1 MIVLVQPLI
10 HGEYPDIALH
20 SKMLLAL
27 LNPLLDSDNLHALK
41 LTNREAK
48 SCILLLKDA
57 NTAPYHLAQDVH
69 LLTVLRA
76 VTFFSHEYHRQNKSK
91 KDDKKKGIKKISE
104 YEMSLSTVSDEL
116 KSNIELFI
124 EEGILPVLNSL
135 LDPKFDK
142 EVQAATMR
150 LLWCLSHSPA
160 VRKQMMEN
168 ADMIAI
174 LRDMQAHPS
183 SELSQPSHCI
193 LWLLGVQSTGIL
205 KST

>member
-10 HGEYPDIALH
+10 YGEYPDIALH

-48 SCILLLKDA
+48 SCILLLKDTI
-57 NTAPYHLAQDVH
+57 TAPYHLAQDVR

-76 VTFFSHEYHRQNKSK
+76 VTFFSHEYHRQNKPK
-91 KDDKKKGIKKISE
+91 KDVKKKNVKISE

-160 VRKQMMEN
+160 VRKQIMEN

-193 LWLLGVQSTGIL
+193 LWLLGVQSTGTL